1 MFGEAKHPSDRQ
13 WPCAAELAAAVA
25 GASAGADHERL
36 ARLLARLVCGGAQRD
51 AWALPEAPLARRSA
65 ERAADT
71 PRQTKRLL
79 MIPTIEDVKAAA
91 KRIEGIAF
99 KTPLIRN
106 DVLDEITGAKVWVK
120 AENLQRGG
128 AFKMRGATNAIAAL
142 APEVRA
148 KGVIAFSSGNHA
160 IAVSDGLEDLRY
172 QGDDRDAVGCAE
184 DKTRHHAQPRR
195 EVVTYDR
202 VGESREEIGARL
214 AAEGGLSLIKPFD
227 DPFVLAGQGT
237 AGLEIAERFRRTL
250 CSCPRAAAAF
260 DRHGAWR
267 CRRRACSRWSR
278 RARRYSAHAGKR
290 APFSATRRASARSA
304 TACSPIRWARSP
316 IAIARERFERVF
328 VVSNEQ
334 VLRAMKFAFLR
345 LKLVLEPSGAASLAA
360 LLEGGADVRGQ
371 TVAIIASG
379 GNVDV
384 ETFERAL
391 AA

>member
-1 MFGEAKHPSDRQ
+1 
-13 WPCAAELAAAVA
+13 
-25 GASAGADHERL
+25 
-36 ARLLARLVCGGAQRD
+36 
-51 AWALPEAPLARRSA
+51 
-65 ERAADT
+65 
-71 PRQTKRLL
+71 

-91 KRIEGIAF
+91 KRIEGIAV

-128 AFKMRGATNAIAAL
+128 AFKMRGATNAIATL

-160 IAVSDGLEDLRY
+160 IAVATASKIFGIKATIVMPA
-172 QGDDRDAVGCAE
+172 DAPKIKL
-184 DKTRHHAQPRR
+184 DTTRSLGATL
-195 EVVTYDR
+195 VTYDR
-202 VGESREEIGARL
+202 AGESREEIGARL

-237 AGLEIAERFRRTL
+237 AGLEVAAEISPDIVFVPASGGGLAAGTALALPKARVFAVEPEGHNDIHRTL
-250 CSCPRAAAAF
+250 EAGSIQRNAA
-260 DRHGAWR
+260 GI
-267 CRRRACSRWSR
+267 
-278 RARRYSAHAGKR
+278 
-290 APFSATRRASARSA
+290 RSICDGLL
-304 TACSPIRWARSP
+304 TEQMGEIPY
-316 IAIARERFERVF
+316 AIACARFERVF
-328 VVSNEQ
+328 AVSNDA
-334 VLRAMKFAFLR
+334 VLRAMKFAFQR

-360 LLEGGADVRGQ
+360 LLEGGADVRSQ